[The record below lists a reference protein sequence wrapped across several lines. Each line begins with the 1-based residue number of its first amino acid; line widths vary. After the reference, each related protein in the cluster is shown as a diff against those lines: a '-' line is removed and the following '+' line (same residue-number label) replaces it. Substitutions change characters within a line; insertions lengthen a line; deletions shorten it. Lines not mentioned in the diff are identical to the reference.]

1 MIECM
6 VSRIES
12 AAVTRRSLLD
22 AARELLNEGGPAN
35 VTLREVGARAAVSRG
50 AAYRHF
56 ADKESLLAAVGAES
70 WDRVTAELAQIGAR
84 PSADRA
90 AQLTST
96 LRTLIEVGLHEPE
109 VYRVMFAVPAS
120 DPEAAIAAALRAQQQ
135 FLAIVGGVVGE
146 ERAHLY
152 GAMLLT
158 SAHGITMMGASG
170 HLPPEMWQ
178 TSLDDVV
185 GALVD
190 LVAEKAATTPSRPN
204 LPAS

>member
-1 MIECM
+1 MIEAM
-6 VSRIES
+6 VSRLES
-12 AAVTRRSLLD
+12 AAATRRSLLD
-22 AARELLNEGGPAN
+22 AARELLNEGGPSR

-70 WDRVTAELAQIGAR
+70 WDRITSELVQIRAN
-84 PSADRA
+84 PSVDPADFLKSA
-90 AQLTST
+90 LHA
-96 LRTLIEVGLHEPE
+96 LIEVGLTEPE
-109 VYRVMFAVPAS
+109 VYRMMFTVPAS
-120 DPEAAIAAALRAQQQ
+120 DPEVAIDAATRAQEE
-135 FLAIVGGVVGE
+135 FLGIVGSVVGD

-158 SAHGITMMGASG
+158 SAHGITTMGSSG
-170 HLPPEMWQ
+170 HLSPDMWQ

-190 LVAEKAATTPSRPN
+190 LVAERA
-204 LPAS
+204 